1 MAILRRATAHWEGGI
16 KSGSGTLSTTS
27 GVLDDTPYGFSD
39 RFEDGSNTNPEELIG
54 AAHAGCYAMALSGEL
69 EQAGMTAES
78 LKVTADVTLEK
89 KGEDF
94 EVTAV
99 HLDLRARIPDADED
113 AFLEAANGAKEGCP
127 VSKLLNAEITLD
139 ASLEG

>member
-1 MAILRRATAHWEGGI
+1 MQIQRRAQAHWQGGI

-39 RFEDGSNTNPEELIG
+39 RFEDGPNTNPEELIG
-54 AAHAGCYAMALSGEL
+54 AAHAGCFAMALSGAL
-69 EQAGMTAES
+69 EKADMRAES

-89 KGEDF
+89 KGEGF

-99 HLDLRARIPDADED
+99 HLDLRARVPGADEGD
-113 AFLEAANGAKEGCP
+113 FLEAAEGAKENCP

-139 ASLEG
+139 ANLEG

>member
-16 KSGSGTLSTTS
+16 KSGEGTLSTAS

-39 RFEDGSNTNPEELIG
+39 RFEDGPNTNPEELIG
-54 AAHAGCYAMALSGEL
+54 AAHAGCYAMALSGAL
-69 EQAGMTAES
+69 EKAGMTAES
-78 LKVTADVTLEK
+78 LDVTADVTLEK
-89 KGEDF
+89 VDEGF

-99 HLDLRARIPDADED
+99 YLDLRARIPGANE
-113 AFLEAANGAKEGCP
+113 AKFLEAANGAKEGCP

-139 ASLEG
+139 ANLEG